1 MFTIDQ
7 HIRYLLFRHNYV
19 VIPGLGAFVVE
30 SFPASYDEVS
40 GRFAPPWCALG
51 FNADLNHNDA
61 MLASSVARRRGV
73 SQQAAQKIVANE
85 VEMMRGEIENS
96 GSLMLCGIGELKSE
110 NGAVIFE
117 PAADAVSSWRY
128 QGLPV
133 LQFDVPESAA
143 DSVKTLRVE
152 FGRGRRWASIAA
164 SVAVLLGIGF
174 MASTPVN
181 VDNLHYA
188 AISAPE
194 VTKAH
199 AVEIPAPV
207 KVVKHITIMHPSDP
221 DASAKFVPA
230 AAVAVDK
237 GGQTMAPVKNHYLI
251 VASCSTRGEALR
263 FIRRHSEDDLQI
275 VAADGRFRVYISA
288 DNNRGVL
295 ELQKEGVAQRYPGA
309 WLFSRV

>member
-19 VIPGLGAFVVE
+19 VVPGFGAFVVE

-73 SQQAAQKIVANE
+73 SQQAAQTIVANE
-85 VEMMRGEIENS
+85 VEMMRAELESN
-96 GSLMLCGIGELKSE
+96 GSLPLGGIGELKSVD
-110 NGAVIFE
+110 GAVIFE
-117 PAADAVSSWRY
+117 PAADSISSWRY
-128 QGLPV
+128 QGLPA
-133 LQFDVPESAA
+133 LQLAVPESVS
-143 DSVKTLRVE
+143 DSVKTLKVE

-194 VTKAH
+194 ITKAH

-207 KVVKHITIMHPSDP
+207 KVVRQITILRPSDP
-221 DASAKFVPA
+221 DASAEFVPA
-230 AAVAVDK
+230 VVSAGVDE
-237 GGQTMAPVKNHYLI
+237 GQPVAPVKNHYLI
-251 VASCSTRGEALR
+251 VGSCSTRGEALR
-263 FIRRHSEDDLQI
+263 FIRRHSDDNLQI
-275 VAADGRFRVYISA
+275 VEADGRFRVYISA
-288 DNNRGVL
+288 DNNRSAL
-295 ELQKEGVAQRYPGA
+295 EAKKESVAQRYPGA